1 MPPDSRHHPHLALGR
16 ILATPGALQVIEH
29 SGQTPADFLSRHARG
44 DWGCISASDQQLNDR
59 AIESGARILSAYETL
74 NGARLWIITDAQD
87 AAGHRESTTIL
98 LPQEY

>member
-1 MPPDSRHHPHLALGR
+1 MSPDSHHPHFALGR

-74 NGARLWIITDAQD
+74 NGVRLWIITDAQD

>member
-87 AAGHRESTTIL
+87 ATGHRESTTIL

>member
-1 MPPDSRHHPHLALGR
+1 MPPDSRHHPHFALGR

-74 NGARLWIITDAQD
+74 NGVRLWIITDAQD